1 MSLVEGKQPVTFDGY
16 RFLAL
21 NAIQARKDFS
31 SSIFAQLFLLTC
43 WNLMARS
50 VFVGSIMFAHMSW
63 VGDAL
68 QITIPLHKGDQDVEV
83 VTSVEDTIGGY
94 ERKIE
99 QLKLSV

>member
-50 VFVGSIMFAHMSW
+50 VFVGSIMFAHISW
-63 VGDAL
+63 VGDAQL
-68 QITIPLHKGDQDVEV
+68 MIPVHKGDQEGNNSYPRNVYANQIV
-83 VTSVEDTIGGY
+83 MHHPPPTYGQT
-94 ERKIE
+94 
-99 QLKLSV
+99 